1 MKKLER
7 FLFSVLTFL
16 FVSGIADSFLRM
28 GSFNQEI
35 PIYVYIIALIIFFS
49 FIKNLL
55 VLIGSILMSILVLM
69 YTCLQYYET
78 FNAWLV
84 KFMQRLP
91 NYIYYIFS
99 GSASHL
105 PDPIG
110 LILISAFIA
119 MLLFILIR
127 RRNWKLP
134 FMLQMGYYLLLI
146 GINYIRLT
154 NQIVVFIFS
163 TFLIA
168 SMLTIEQNMQSKR
181 RLKILIGLTII
192 VSVFV
197 ANATIVP
204 STLPVTYQR
213 IQTQTIDLRKELS
226 TILYRTLDEIGE
238 ATGFTL
244 RSGFSENDSYLG
256 GPLTNNRRL
265 VFETQQIRSNYWRIE
280 SKEIYT
286 GTGWETDA
294 TSDEQISK
302 TTVFDQGYHRYS
314 SREESIIFTFSRDNI
329 SYIPIPYGY
338 VTLQFSD
345 EYQTMWQTLYSK
357 DNLRIRTTN
366 LAEDQLN
373 EIEITFR
380 RPEYYES
387 ELIKASAT
395 SSDLDNPY
403 TQLPD
408 TLPQRVIDLAKE
420 LTAQATNDYEKIK
433 MIEDYLY
440 DRNNFSY
447 TISQAEY
454 VPTNRDYVDFFL
466 FDSKRGYCEHFA
478 SSMVVMLRALDIQAR
493 WAKGYAPGQSI
504 SLPSTNE
511 MIYRINE
518 SHAHTWPEVYFE
530 GIGWIPF
537 EPTPAFALGFDGPSI
552 QPDDFVVDDDEQP
565 QDNDEDPN
573 NNPNGPSGPDN
584 PDDSVN
590 PETPDQQDS
599 DSPSPSPQLPEPQ
612 DNPVPI
618 LVNIMLLILMITGYV
633 FKDILRMMM
642 LLRKY
647 KKQKP
652 IQSLLLYKQII
663 DSIESVE
670 HRSISTTY
678 SEYVLHVTWIDS
690 HLKLVEFTKKV
701 ESIVYGTTKNDQIT
715 DSERQLAIDIV
726 TQCKER
732 KWKQI
737 ISVSPKKA
745 QSQN

>member
-1 MKKLER
+1 MFSKLFIQHLIMETRCWCILQIMSLLCLKKENEMKKLER

-35 PIYVYIIALIIFFS
+35 PIYIYIIALIIFLS
-49 FIKNLL
+49 FIKNSL

-69 YTCLQYYET
+69 YTYLQYYET

-256 GPLTNNRRL
+256 GPLTN
-265 VFETQQIRSNYWRIE
+265 
-280 SKEIYT
+280 
-286 GTGWETDA
+286 
-294 TSDEQISK
+294 
-302 TTVFDQGYHRYS
+302 
-314 SREESIIFTFSRDNI
+314 
-329 SYIPIPYGY
+329 
-338 VTLQFSD
+338 
-345 EYQTMWQTLYSK
+345 
-357 DNLRIRTTN
+357 
-366 LAEDQLN
+366 
-373 EIEITFR
+373 
-380 RPEYYES
+380 
-387 ELIKASAT
+387 
-395 SSDLDNPY
+395 
-403 TQLPD
+403 
-408 TLPQRVIDLAKE
+408 
-420 LTAQATNDYEKIK
+420 
-433 MIEDYLY
+433 
-440 DRNNFSY
+440 
-447 TISQAEY
+447 
-454 VPTNRDYVDFFL
+454 
-466 FDSKRGYCEHFA
+466 
-478 SSMVVMLRALDIQAR
+478 
-493 WAKGYAPGQSI
+493 
-504 SLPSTNE
+504 
-511 MIYRINE
+511 
-518 SHAHTWPEVYFE
+518 
-530 GIGWIPF
+530 
-537 EPTPAFALGFDGPSI
+537 
-552 QPDDFVVDDDEQP
+552 
-565 QDNDEDPN
+565 
-573 NNPNGPSGPDN
+573 
-584 PDDSVN
+584 
-590 PETPDQQDS
+590 
-599 DSPSPSPQLPEPQ
+599 
-612 DNPVPI
+612 
-618 LVNIMLLILMITGYV
+618 
-633 FKDILRMMM
+633 
-642 LLRKY
+642 
-647 KKQKP
+647 
-652 IQSLLLYKQII
+652 
-663 DSIESVE
+663 
-670 HRSISTTY
+670 
-678 SEYVLHVTWIDS
+678 
-690 HLKLVEFTKKV
+690 
-701 ESIVYGTTKNDQIT
+701 
-715 DSERQLAIDIV
+715 
-726 TQCKER
+726 
-732 KWKQI
+732 
-737 ISVSPKKA
+737 
-745 QSQN
+745 